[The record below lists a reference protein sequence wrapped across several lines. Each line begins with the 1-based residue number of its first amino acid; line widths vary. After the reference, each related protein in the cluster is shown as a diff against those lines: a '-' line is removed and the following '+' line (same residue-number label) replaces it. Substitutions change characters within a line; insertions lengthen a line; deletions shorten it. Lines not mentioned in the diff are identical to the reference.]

1 MTIDIEISDMK
12 LKIVNIY
19 GPNNDDPTFYSTL
32 TEQFQSSEYDYLI
45 WCGDFNMTLNPSLYS
60 FNYITIN
67 NPQARRYVNNFISEN
82 NLIDMFRNYN
92 PESKRYTWRKK
103 TH

>member
-1 MTIDIEISDMK
+1 MMT
-12 LKIVNIY
+12 
-19 GPNNDDPTFYSTL
+19 PTFYSTL

-45 WCGDFNMTLNPSLYS
+45 WCGDFNMTLNPSLDS
-60 FNYITIN
+60 FNYVTIN

-103 TH
+103 NI